1 MHPDSHCESQLL
13 IIMNLILDNRNRT
26 QSAWLGA
33 KVFSRVLLGGLVAV
47 ITQLG
52 SPSMSAQNTANE
64 QFPPHIIENSH
75 LRVLPEAPNGR
86 QYQLHIGLPDS
97 YGTDEDKLYPV
108 VYVTDAYWDFEKMMG
123 IRGSLVYDKV
133 APEFIVVGLGY
144 AGNKLNYGDLR
155 RLELSPVPF
164 GEPAES
170 SGKAAEFLQLI
181 KNEVIPF
188 IEGNYRADPAFRVMS
203 GASLGGLFTLFTMY
217 TEPGLFH
224 GYIAATPAVSL
235 GNEWLLEY
243 EDAFSRSGKQLRAR
257 LYMTV
262 GGNESPDFMSSILRM
277 NARIASR
284 EQPHLAHDFRVIEGE
299 RHAGM
304 QFESYVRGLRF
315 VFEPL
320 APETGPST
328 FP

>member
-1 MHPDSHCESQLL
+1 M
-13 IIMNLILDNRNRT
+13 
-26 QSAWLGA
+26 GA
-33 KVFSRVLLGGLVAV
+33 
-47 ITQLG
+47 
-52 SPSMSAQNTANE
+52 NT
-64 QFPPHIIENSH
+64 SCT
-75 LRVLPEAPNGR
+75 
-86 QYQLHIGLPDS
+86 GLPDS
-97 YGTDEDKLYPV
+97 YGTDTEKRYPV

-144 AGNKLNYGDLR
+144 AGNNLNFGDLR
-155 RLELSPVPF
+155 RLELSPIPF

-181 KNEVIPF
+181 KSQIIPF
-188 IEGNYRADPAFRVMS
+188 VETNYRADPNFRVMS

-217 TEPGLFH
+217 TEPELFN
-224 GYIAATPAVSL
+224 GYIAATPAVSI
-235 GNEWLLEY
+235 GSEWLLDY
-243 EDAFSRSGKQLRAR
+243 EDAFAKAGKQLDAR

-284 EQPHLAHDFRVIEGE
+284 KHPHLAHDFRVIDGE

-315 VFEPL
+315 IFAPL

-328 FP
+328 AP

>member
-1 MHPDSHCESQLL
+1 M
-13 IIMNLILDNRNRT
+13 MNLIPPSRLHSHT
-26 QSAWLGA
+26 ASACDSQCHTRPSIA
-33 KVFSRVLLGGLVAV
+33 IRISRLLICGLIAILVQPA
-47 ITQLG
+47 L
-52 SPSMSAQNTANE
+52 PSLSAQDSTDAPY
-64 QFPPHIIENSH
+64 PPHIVGNSH
-75 LRVLPEAPNGR
+75 LRVLPKAPNGR

-97 YGTDEDKLYPV
+97 YGTDNDRRYPV
-108 VYVTDAYWDFEKMMG
+108 VYVTDAYWDFEKMMS

-144 AGNKLNYGDLR
+144 AGNNLNYGDLR

-170 SGKAAEFLQLI
+170 SGKAAEFLQMI

-188 IEGNYRADPAFRVMS
+188 VEGNYRADPAFRVMS

-217 TEPGLFH
+217 TEPDLFH
-224 GYIAATPAVSL
+224 GYIAATPAVSV

-243 EDAFSRSGKQLRAR
+243 ENAFSKSGKQLRAR

-284 EQPHLAHDFRVIEGE
+284 QQPHLARDFRVIDGE